1 MEFNIRAKYTELI
14 GMREELARLE
24 KQLLSTEQAAD
35 PKGYEELQSRVIKL
49 RTDAQNLSG
58 ELAITS
64 DMLRSKL
71 GEALR
76 SAEGDLAKASQG
88 FRSSADEAIRLGE
101 AMRQAQEA
109 LSRATAA
116 GSSSDE
122 LDRLAAAAKEAERAF
137 WAQTDV
143 QEEFRKKMLDADVEA
158 KKFAASI
165 KDIDDALNPVEEN
178 AQSAGEAIA
187 KMTAVIAG
195 GYSIKEF
202 IGNIVSAR
210 MEMQNMQTSLET
222 MVGKDTASALFD
234 QLFTLA
240 KKSPLE
246 MTDMVGAEQM
256 MISFG
261 IDAQKSVEYLT
272 ALSDISMGNAAKF
285 NSLTLAFSQ
294 MSATGKLMGQDLNQ
308 MINQGF
314 NPLEAISQK
323 TGKSIAALKD
333 EMSKGKI
340 TAEMVQQAFID
351 VTKEGGRFYNMSE
364 AASKTIQG
372 QISMFED
379 ALSTMY
385 NTMGVAL
392 EGVVMDT
399 IKAATTL
406 VENWQKIVPVLIS
419 VAGAIGIAKAALVL
433 HVTWQ
438 KAANLQQTINLALQA
453 KGQAANASMAK
464 AIWQVVRANISGTA
478 AQMGLNAA
486 MAACPYV
493 LIGAAIAGLCYGIY
507 RYATSMTEAEQSHEN
522 LNKAMAEADK
532 EADKEKRAILDLVS
546 TMTSLE
552 ETSAQYASTKSRL
565 VEEARKYNAEVA
577 DEIEKGGL
585 TEDMYARLS
594 ASVENYYRV
603 KAYLRWQDSEEQ
615 RRQEVVMEQ
624 MSEIRSSGQEWVE
637 EAKTDKERLE
647 RTQKLAAALRE
658 IKKLEAEGKTA
669 EHNSRD
675 DIHKITNLSDEAN
688 DTLSSIVRSAGLFDS
703 RSSIKK
709 QITALLKD
717 SSEMRAEIRSE
728 TNKALFG
735 LSDDD
740 LDAEKKRQQDEAAKK
755 AEDER
760 KKKEKQDAEK
770 EKQNAESKKKEM
782 EKQAAERKKIAEAL
796 AKEIAKVESDMD
808 ADAFKRRE
816 ASLTKERDA
825 IVRDYDTRIKAIE
838 EKEKEVAEAKKKGAI
853 DDKTAGKYSDT
864 LQAAKGRLTTEMGED
879 ISKLY
884 ADEIR
889 KNSDSLTRKHEEFER
904 KRLEISKKYAEQR
917 ARLEE
922 IVNAGDSTE
931 AQKTG
936 AGEAIKMT
944 GAAER
949 ADLAKVDLD
958 EFKSSEQYTRIFQDL
973 SKFGMTTISTLKA
986 QMEQFGGAIR
996 QSLNPADAKAFEEAI
1011 GKLNDRLVE
1020 LDPFAAWKEG
1030 NDELAAAMTAKE
1042 TATRRVTEAMRE
1054 YESVTKQIEKAEKDG
1069 DETKVASL
1077 RERQAKAVKAAAEA
1091 NTELAKAEDD
1101 EATASTKMEKGKVKV
1116 SDAFKELES
1125 NAQAVTDVLGVQ
1137 AGNVFSFIDSTVTLV
1152 NTSIDGMKAAS
1163 TAASAAL
1170 QAVETASVI
1179 LAIIGA
1185 ALKVVQALSKF
1196 FGKNKGEE
1204 SYQNAVK
1211 KQQEINK
1218 LRQAVEEYTT
1228 AVLDAQHA
1236 EETWF
1241 STSGG
1246 QTLKQNWESAAD
1258 ALAKYNSTLH
1268 EEQTMYQD
1276 RLAGSTLF
1284 GGGSGRNTVS
1294 AYYEAKRMGYDP
1306 TWNVTGL
1313 DPSAL
1318 NAMDFKVQA
1327 KDNLRFET
1335 QARKHG
1341 TWFRKGKAQKTV
1353 DLRTWTKEN
1362 LGVDLFDADDNLN
1375 VEAAET
1381 LINDYGD
1388 KLVGETKATLEKLV
1402 EQQKAYNE
1410 AMDAIKQQV
1419 SDWYA
1424 PLVDDMTDAILNWLD
1439 TGEDALSSFKK
1450 SAGDTFRSIASDMIK
1465 TMTQTLIFKNFDSQ
1479 IEELAVKYAK
1489 GEMSMDEMMQ
1499 QSVDLVDSTMHTAE
1513 TAIPVIEEATRK
1525 VNERLKESGIDI
1537 TSTDSDV
1544 EASGGGFQT
1553 MSEDT
1558 ATELSGRFTA
1568 LYESGLRQEA
1578 SLTAIASGIGSNGF
1592 ISSLQVSLC
1601 NITAGGFSDML
1612 TQAAVSNS
1620 QIEGV
1625 SQCLAESLLV
1635 LRDIHDTN
1643 TRQEKHLAAIKKEVV
1658 EIRKTTDTL

>member
-1 MEFNIRAKYTELI
+1 
-14 GMREELARLE
+14 MREELAKLE
-24 KQLLSTEQAAD
+24 KQLVNTEQATN
-35 PKGYEELQSRVIKL
+35 PKGYEELQNKALKL
-49 RTDAQNLSG
+49 RTDIQSLSG

-64 DMLRSKL
+64 DMLRSNL

-88 FRSSADEAIRLGE
+88 FKSSADEAIRLGE
-101 AMRQAQEA
+101 AMRKAKEA
-109 LSRATAA
+109 LTQATVS
-116 GSSSDE
+116 GKPSEE
-122 LDRLAAAAKEAERAF
+122 LDRLAAAAKDAERAF

-143 QEEFRKKMLDADVEA
+143 QEEFRKKMLDAEVEA
-158 KKFAASI
+158 KRFTASI
-165 KDIDDALNPVEEN
+165 KDIDDALNPVEGN
-178 AQSAGEAIA
+178 ARDAGEAIA
-187 KMTAVIAG
+187 LMAAKIAG
-195 GYSIKEF
+195 AYSIKEF

-222 MVGKDTASALFD
+222 MVGKDTASVLFD

-261 IDAQKSVEYLT
+261 IDAKKSVEYLT

-314 NPLEAISQK
+314 NPLEAIAQK
-323 TGKSIAALKD
+323 TGKSIAQLKD

-385 NTMGVAL
+385 GTMGEAL

-406 VENWQKIVPVLIS
+406 VENWQKIVPILIA
-419 VAGAIGIAKAALVL
+419 VAGAIGVAKAALVL

-438 KAANLQQTINLALQA
+438 KAANVQQAINLALQA

-464 AIWQVVRANISGTA
+464 AIWQVVKANIKGTV
-478 AQMGLNAA
+478 AQSGLNAA

-493 LIGAAIAGLCYGIY
+493 IIGAAIAGLCYGIY

-522 LNKAMAEADK
+522 LNKAMSEADK

-546 TMTSLE
+546 TMSSLD
-552 ETSAQYASTKSRL
+552 ETTVQYASTKSRL
-565 VEEARKYNAEVA
+565 VEEAKKYNAEIA
-577 DEIEKGGL
+577 DEIEKGGM
-585 TEDMYARLS
+585 TEDLYARLS
-594 ASVENYYRV
+594 TAVENYYRV
-603 KAYLRWQDSEEQ
+603 KAFLRWQDSEEQ
-615 RRQEVVMEQ
+615 RRQDVVMEK
-624 MSEIRSSGQEWVE
+624 MADIRSYGQEWVE
-637 EAKTDKERLE
+637 EAKTDEERLS
-647 RTQKLAAALRE
+647 RTKRLAEALRE
-658 IKKLEAEGKTA
+658 VKKLEAEGKTVTKDRFTGKL
-669 EHNSRD
+669 SS
-675 DIHKITNLSDEAN
+675 LSDEAN
-688 DTLSSIVRSAGLFDS
+688 RTFLNIIHSAGTFEISKAHLNDKIKELLQDS
-703 RSSIKK
+703 A
-709 QITALLKD
+709 Q
-717 SSEMRAEIRSE
+717 MRAEIASE

-735 LSDDD
+735 LTDDD
-740 LDAEKKRQQDEAAKK
+740 LSAEKKRQQDEAARK
-755 AEDER
+755 AEEER
-760 KKKEKQDAEK
+760 SKKEKQDAEAK
-770 EKQNAESKKKEM
+770 AAANKKDM
-782 EKQAAERKKIAEAL
+782 EKQAAERKKLAEAL
-796 AKEIAKVESDMD
+796 AKEIAKVEADMD
-808 ADAFKRRE
+808 ADAFKRRQ
-816 ASLTKERDA
+816 ASLSKEREA
-825 IVRDYDTRIKAIE
+825 IVRDYGTRIKAIE

-853 DDKTAGKYSDT
+853 DGKTEVKYSST
-864 LQAAKGRLTTEMGED
+864 LQTAKGRLSSEMGED

-884 ADEIR
+884 ADEI
-889 KNSDSLTRKHEEFER
+889 KKSSDALTKQHEAFER

-922 IVNAGDSTE
+922 IVDADDSTE
-931 AQKTG
+931 AQKSG
-936 AGEAIKMT
+936 AREAVKMAGT
-944 GAAER
+944 AER

-958 EFKSSEQYTRIFQDL
+958 EFKSSEQYTRVFQDL
-973 SKFGMTTISTLKA
+973 SKFGLTTISSLKA
-986 QMEQFGGAIR
+986 QMEQFGDAIR
-996 QSLNPADAKAFEEAI
+996 QSLDPADAKAFEEAMD
-1011 GKLNDRLVE
+1011 KLDDRLVE

-1030 NDELAAAMTAKE
+1030 RDAMFTAMADKE
-1042 TATRRVTEAMRE
+1042 SATKRVLEAMRE
-1054 YESVTKQIEKAEKDG
+1054 YEAVTEALRKAEKEG
-1069 DETKVASL
+1069 DAGKVAAL
-1077 RERQAKAVKAAAEA
+1077 RERQAKAVKVAAKA

-1101 EATASTKMEKGKVKV
+1101 EARASAKMAKGKEKV
-1116 SDAFKELES
+1116 SNAFKELEA
-1125 NAQAVTDVLGVQ
+1125 NAEAVTDALGVQ

-1163 TAASAAL
+1163 TAATAAL
-1170 QAVETASVI
+1170 KAVETASVI

-1196 FGKNKGEE
+1196 LGKKNTDEA
-1204 SYQNAVK
+1204 YQNAVK

-1218 LRQAVEEYTT
+1218 MQQAVDDYTT
-1228 AVLDAQHA
+1228 AVLNAKHA

-1241 STSGG
+1241 SSSGG
-1246 QTLKQNWESAAD
+1246 QTLTQNWESASK
-1258 ALAKYNSTLH
+1258 ALEDYNNTLNQ
-1268 EEQTMYQD
+1268 EQVMYRD
-1276 RLAGSTLF
+1276 RLAGRTSPGSR
-1284 GGGSGRNTVS
+1284 GGRDLKDSY
-1294 AYYEAKRMGYDP
+1294 AEAKRLGYDP
-1306 TWNVTGL
+1306 TWLPYG
-1313 DPSAL
+1313 
-1318 NAMDFKVQA
+1318 MDEQQEKANNFKVAA

-1341 TWFRKGKAQKTV
+1341 TWFKKGKRQVTV
-1353 DLRTWTKEN
+1353 DLRDWTKEN
-1362 LGVDLFDADDNLN
+1362 LGVDLFDADENLN
-1375 VEAAET
+1375 IEAAET
-1381 LINDYGD
+1381 LLNDYGD
-1388 KLVGETKATLEKLV
+1388 KLVGETKTTLEKLV

-1419 SDWYA
+1419 SDWYS
-1424 PLVDDMTDAILNWLD
+1424 PLVDNMTDAVLNWLD
-1439 TGEDALSSFKK
+1439 TGEDALATFKK
-1450 SAGDTFRSIASDMIK
+1450 SAGSTFRSIARDMIK
-1465 TMTQTLIFKNFDSQ
+1465 TMTQTLIFKNFDTQ
-1479 IEELAVKYAK
+1479 MEELAEKYAK
-1489 GEMSMDEMMQ
+1489 GEITMDEMMQ
-1499 QSVDLVDSTMHTAE
+1499 QSVDLVDSTMKTAE
-1513 TAIPVIEEATRK
+1513 TAIPVIEEATKR
-1525 VNERLKESGIDI
+1525 VNDKLKESGIDMANSGD
-1537 TSTDSDV
+1537 TEV

-1578 SLTAIASGIGSNGF
+1578 TLTNIASGIGSNGF
-1592 ISSLQVSLC
+1592 LSSLQLSLC
-1601 NITAGGFSDML
+1601 NITAGGFSNML
-1612 TQAAVSNS
+1612 TQATVTNS

-1625 SQCLAESLLV
+1625 GQCLAESLLE
-1635 LRDIHDTN
+1635 LRDIHDMN
-1643 TRQEKHLAAIKKEVV
+1643 TRQEKHLAVIKKEIV

>member
-35 PKGYEELQSRVIKL
+35 PKGYEELQSKVLRL

-64 DMLRSKL
+64 DMLRSNL

-76 SAEGDLAKASQG
+76 SAESDLAKASQG
-88 FRSSADEAIRLGE
+88 FKSSADEAIRLGE

-122 LDRLAAAAKEAERAF
+122 LDRLASAAKEAERAF

-178 AQSAGEAIA
+178 AQNAGDAIA
-187 KMTAVIAG
+187 KMAAVIAG

-372 QISMFED
+372 QISMLED

-406 VENWQKIVPVLIS
+406 VENWQKIVPILIS

-546 TMTSLE
+546 TMTSLD

-624 MSEIRSSGQEWVE
+624 MSEIRSAGQEWVE
-637 EAKTDKERLE
+637 EAKTDKEKLE

-658 IKKLEAEGKTA
+658 VKQLESEGKTD
-669 EHNSRD
+669 EHNDRD
-675 DIHKITNLSDEAN
+675 DMHKITNLSDEAN
-688 DTLSSIVRSAGLFDS
+688 NTLRSIVGSAGLFDGG
-703 RSSIKK
+703 RASILKHISK
-709 QITALLKD
+709 MLKD
-717 SSEMRAEIRSE
+717 SSEMRTEIKSE

-735 LSDDD
+735 LSDED
-740 LDAEKKRQQDEAAKK
+740 LDAEKKRQQDEANKK
-755 AEDER
+755 AEAER
-760 KKKEKQDAEK
+760 EKKEKQDAEK
-770 EKQNAESKKKEM
+770 DKQNAEAKKKEL

-796 AKEIAKVESDMD
+796 AKEMAKVEADMD

-825 IVRDYDTRIKAIE
+825 IVRDYDARIKEIE

-853 DDKTAGKYSDT
+853 DDTTAGKYSNT
-864 LQAAKGRLTTEMGED
+864 LQEAKGRLTTEMGED

-889 KNSDSLTRKHEEFER
+889 KNSDALTQQHEEFER

-944 GAAER
+944 ETAER

-958 EFKSSEQYTRIFQDL
+958 EFKSSEQYTRVFQDL
-973 SKFGMTTISTLKA
+973 SKFGMTTISTLKT
-986 QMEQFGGAIR
+986 QMEQFGDAIR

-1020 LDPFAAWKEG
+1020 LDPFAAWREG

-1042 TATRRVTEAMRE
+1042 AATRRVTEAMRE

-1116 SDAFKELES
+1116 SDAFKELET

-1196 FGKNKGEE
+1196 FGTNKGEE
-1204 SYQNAVK
+1204 SYQKAVK

-1236 EETWF
+1236 EDTWF

-1246 QTLKQNWESAAD
+1246 QTIKQNWESAAD
-1258 ALAKYNSTLH
+1258 ALEKYNNTLN
-1268 EEQTMYQD
+1268 EEQVMYRD

-1284 GGGSGRNTVS
+1284 GGGSGRDVVS
-1294 AYYEAKRMGYDP
+1294 AYYEAKRLGYDP
-1306 TWNVTGL
+1306 TWDLKN
-1313 DPSAL
+1313 L
-1318 NAMDFKVQA
+1318 NSLSNAVDFKVQA

-1341 TWFRKGKAQKTV
+1341 TWFRKGTSQKTV
-1353 DLRTWTKEN
+1353 DLRDWTKEN

-1450 SAGDTFRSIASDMIK
+1450 SAGDTFRSIASDMVK
-1465 TMTQTLIFKNFDSQ
+1465 TMTQTLIFKNFDTQ
-1479 IEELAVKYAK
+1479 IEELATKYAK

-1499 QSVDLVDSTMHTAE
+1499 QSVDLVDSTMQTAE

-1537 TSTDSDV
+1537 TNTDSDV

-1578 SLTAIASGIGSNGF
+1578 ALATIATGISSNGF

-1635 LRDIHDTN
+1635 LRDINDTN
-1643 TRQEKHLAAIKKEVV
+1643 ARQEKHLAAIKKEVV